1 MFELDFDKNGGMI
14 PAIVQDIDSGE
25 ILMLAYMNREAWELT
40 IEKKIA
46 HYYSRSR
53 KSLWKKGET
62 SGNIQ
67 EVLEIRVDCDSDT
80 VLLKVRQIGKA
91 ACHTGFRSC
100 FHRVLRNGT
109 LETDGERIFNPEDV
123 YRN

>member
-1 MFELDFDKNGGMI
+1 MIELDFDKNGGMI
-14 PAIVQDIDSGE
+14 PAIVQDIDNGE